1 VCVCVDTNT
10 HKHNEMMGK
19 LWCSWVVTLA
29 VLAASMVVSIVSA
42 ASSCGVNDQDKVDC
56 GEFTSVCVF
65 AEVRCVWC
73 CVLSNFKLLG
83 VDSF

>member
-1 VCVCVDTNT
+1 VCVDTNT

-65 AEVRCVWC
+65 AEVRCM
-73 CVLSNFKLLG
+73 
-83 VDSF
+83 